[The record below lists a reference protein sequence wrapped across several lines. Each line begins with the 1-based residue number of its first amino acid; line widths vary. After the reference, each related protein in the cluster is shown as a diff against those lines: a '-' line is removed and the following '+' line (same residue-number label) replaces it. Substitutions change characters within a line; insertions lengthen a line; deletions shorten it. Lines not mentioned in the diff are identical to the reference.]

1 MIEDYVPN
9 KKVAQGVQ
17 AVDGLNAAAVVKEA
31 STSFGY
37 AFMRKTQLRE
47 ILNERQS
54 FERPPLKINTLHRAL
69 DKYVAQ
75 KGSVEAAAFKEHFIL
90 DIR

>member
-17 AVDGLNAAAVVKEA
+17 AVDGLNAAAAVVQEA
-31 STSFGY
+31 STSLGY

-47 ILNERQS
+47 IVN
-54 FERPPLKINTLHRAL
+54 ERPPDKRPVLDSKSLHRAL
-69 DKYVAQ
+69 DKYLAQ
-75 KGSVEAAAFKEHFIL
+75 KG
-90 DIR
+90 